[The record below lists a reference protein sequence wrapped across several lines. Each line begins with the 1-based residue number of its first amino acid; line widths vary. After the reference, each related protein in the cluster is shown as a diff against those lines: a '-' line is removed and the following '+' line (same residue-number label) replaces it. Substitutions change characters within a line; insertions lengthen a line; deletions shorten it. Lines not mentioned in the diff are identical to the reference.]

1 MGVKPMFFVR
11 GLTSNHKEVLINPEQ
26 VLYVHRLGPKK
37 TAMIMAHRA
46 RRLILDQDP
55 LVVEELFEKFFKGF
69 VDAQSG
75 RDTLN

>member
-1 MGVKPMFFVR
+1 MGVKLMFFVR

-26 VLYVHRLGPKK
+26 VLYVHKLGPRK
-37 TAMIMAHRA
+37 TAVIMANLA

-55 LVVEELFEKFFKGF
+55 LMVEQLFEEFFRGF

-75 RDTLN
+75 RGF

>member
-1 MGVKPMFFVR
+1 MIM
-11 GLTSNHKEVLINPEQ
+11 SASM
-26 VLYVHRLGPKK
+26 LGPKK

>member
-1 MGVKPMFFVR
+1 MGVKLMFFVR

-26 VLYVHRLGPKK
+26 VLYVHRLGPKR

-55 LVVEELFEKFFKGF
+55 LMVERLFEEFFRGF
-69 VDAQSG
+69 VDAQSDRG
-75 RDTLN
+75 ALN

>member
-1 MGVKPMFFVR
+1 MFFVR

-46 RRLILDQDP
+46 RRLIIDQDP
-55 LVVEELFEKFFKGF
+55 MKVEMLFEEFFRGF
-69 VDAQSG
+69 VDAQSK
-75 RDTLN
+75 RDLH